1 MVRHLHIV
9 RTLVG
14 VRGEMDEREDC
25 NRILGLL
32 ASCNISY

>member
-9 RTLVG
+9 CTLVG
-14 VRGEMDEREDC
+14 VRDEMDERDDC
-25 NRILGLL
+25 NRILSLL

>member
-9 RTLVG
+9 CTLFG
-14 VRGEMDEREDC
+14 MRDEMDERDDC
-25 NRILGLL
+25 KSILGLL